1 MNTRNIAEYL
11 KNVRLFADLTNVQ
24 RERIANVCRRRR
36 YAGKIS
42 LFYEGDRGGHLYII
56 LSGGVK
62 IFTDSAD
69 TAQETILALL
79 APGDIFGEMA
89 LFLGGERSAS
99 AITIAEDTELLVLDQ
114 ESFQGLLRESP
125 ELAFELMRNL
135 AARVKSG
142 NEHLK
147 RVVEDS
153 STARL
158 CKFLLANCDVHS
170 GKLCPSLSQ
179 LEIAGIIGTQRETVA
194 RNLGHLEK
202 AGCLMRNRGNI
213 MVTNRDALNKI
224 AKRG

>member
-1 MNTRNIAEYL
+1 MNTRNIAEHL
-11 KNVRLFADLTNVQ
+11 KNVRLFADLTNAQ
-24 RERIANVCRRRR
+24 RERIAGVCRRRH
-36 YAGKIS
+36 YGGKIS
-42 LFYEGDRGGHLYII
+42 LFYEGDRGGHLYVI

-62 IFTDSAD
+62 IFTDN
-69 TAQETILALL
+69 TETGQETILALL

-114 ESFQGLLRESP
+114 ESFQGLLRESF
-125 ELAFELMRNL
+125 ELTFELMRNM
-135 AARVKSG
+135 AARVKG
-142 NEHLK
+142 ANQHLK
-147 RVVEDS
+147 GVVEDS

-170 GKLCPSLSQ
+170 GKLCPALSQ
-179 LEIAGIIGTQRETVA
+179 DEIAGIIGTRRETVA

-213 MVTNRDALNKI
+213 MVTNRDALTKV
-224 AKRG
+224 ARQG